1 MTADLQNSRHQLGKL
16 VGVNKREN
24 YYELHYAT
32 GEIARVY
39 LIANG
44 IFRYWLDPSQEFA
57 ETNDMLVKGIEPDRN
72 VSPGPRPTRPA
83 TCSSSPLAAAS

>member
-1 MTADLQNSRHQLGKL
+1 MTADLQNSRHQLGRL

-57 ETNDMLVKGIEPDRN
+57 
-72 VSPGPRPTRPA
+72 
-83 TCSSSPLAAAS
+83 